1 MAAIEKRN
9 DNYRVR
15 YRDPSGHQRSRTFRR
30 KADAERFAREVEV
43 DMDRCQWID
52 PRGADVALEQWAET
66 FLTFAQSLSPTT
78 VQTYRRDL
86 DRYILPRFGAVRLGR
101 LTPEEIEI
109 WLNDELAK
117 GLAPSSV
124 HRHYRTLRRVLQTAV
139 EKDRLISNP
148 CDRVRPPKVPKTAMT
163 VLTWEQAMALAD
175 AHSERYRTLIYVA
188 LDTGMRW
195 SELVGLRRA
204 SVDLAPRKIRVV
216 EQLVQLDDGSR
227 VRRLPKTDSGTRTV
241 TISAA
246 VAAMLAD
253 HFDRFV
259 APEPEALVFT
269 NGAGQPLSHSSFQTH
284 HFKRAQLAAGVSC
297 RFHDLRH
304 TSVAL
309 AIAEGAHP
317 KAIQVRMGHSS
328 ITVTLDRY
336 GHLVP
341 ELDETIATAFDA
353 RFRALA
359 NACESQ
365 NSM

>member
-124 HRHYRTLRRVLQTAV
+124 HRHYRTLRRVL
-139 EKDRLISNP
+139 
-148 CDRVRPPKVPKTAMT
+148 
-163 VLTWEQAMALAD
+163 
-175 AHSERYRTLIYVA
+175 
-188 LDTGMRW
+188 
-195 SELVGLRRA
+195 
-204 SVDLAPRKIRVV
+204 
-216 EQLVQLDDGSR
+216 
-227 VRRLPKTDSGTRTV
+227 
-241 TISAA
+241 
-246 VAAMLAD
+246 
-253 HFDRFV
+253 
-259 APEPEALVFT
+259 
-269 NGAGQPLSHSSFQTH
+269 
-284 HFKRAQLAAGVSC
+284 
-297 RFHDLRH
+297 
-304 TSVAL
+304 
-309 AIAEGAHP
+309 
-317 KAIQVRMGHSS
+317 
-328 ITVTLDRY
+328 
-336 GHLVP
+336 
-341 ELDETIATAFDA
+341 
-353 RFRALA
+353 
-359 NACESQ
+359 
-365 NSM
+365 

>member
-1 MAAIEKRN
+1 VASIDKRN
-9 DNYRVR
+9 DKYRVR
-15 YRDPSGHQRSRTFRR
+15 YRDPDGASRSRTFRR
-30 KADAERFAREVEV
+30 KADAERFARTIEV
-43 DMDRCQWID
+43 DKDRGQWID
-52 PRGADVALEQWAET
+52 PRGADVALSHWVESFMALAGT
-66 FLTFAQSLSPTT
+66 LAPTT

-101 LTPEEIEI
+101 LSPEEIEM
-109 WLNDELAK
+109 WLNDELAE

-139 EKDRLISNP
+139 EKDRLLSNP

-163 VLTWEQAMALAD
+163 VLTWEQAIALAE

-188 LDTGMRW
+188 IDTGMRW
-195 SELVGLRRA
+195 SELVGLRRG
-204 SVDLAPRKIRVV
+204 SVDVSRRKVRVV

-227 VRRLPKTDSGTRTV
+227 VRRQPKTDAGMRTV
-241 TISAA
+241 TVSAA
-246 VAAMLAD
+246 VASMLAE
-253 HFDRFV
+253 HLDRFV
-259 APEPEALVFT
+259 DVAPDSLVFT

-284 HFKRAQLAAGVSC
+284 HFRKAQLAARVSC
-297 RFHDLRH
+297 RFHALRH

-336 GHLVP
+336 GHLFP
-341 ELDETIATAFDA
+341 ELDEAIATAFDA
-353 RFRALA
+353 RFRAIRQA
-359 NACESQ
+359 EAQ
-365 NSM
+365 